1 MAGLVPAIHVFIV
14 SIMQDVDAR
23 DKRGHDGR
31 IAMSR
36 LAGKTA
42 IVTGGAKGI
51 GRHYSQALAA
61 EGARVMIA
69 DIVDGGELAEEIA
82 GRHGANSVAS
92 ATFDVSDETAVKRLV
107 AQTIE
112 RFGQIDVLVNNAA
125 LYSAL
130 KPRTFNEWDTELW
143 DRVMAIN
150 VRGTYLMVRHVAPH
164 MMAKRSGKIINIAS
178 GAPYKG
184 VPRMLPYVT
193 SKGAILALTRS
204 LSRELGEY
212 GIAVN
217 SLSPGYTLSDTGLE
231 NTAHVEDERVPV
243 RNSRAFKRDAYP
255 EDLLGALVF
264 LASGDSDFVTGQSL
278 VVDGGSVNN

>member
-1 MAGLVPAIHVFIV
+1 MPRLV
-14 SIMQDVDAR
+14 
-23 DKRGHDGR
+23 
-31 IAMSR
+31 
-36 LAGKTA
+36 GKIA

-51 GRHYSQALAA
+51 GRHYSQALAN

-69 DIVDGGELAEEIA
+69 DIADGSELAEEIS
-82 GRHGANSVAS
+82 GRHGANSVA
-92 ATFDVSDETAVKRLV
+92 ATKFDVSDEKQVQRV
-107 AQTIE
+107 VRQTLD
-112 RFGQIDVLVNNAA
+112 RFGQIDILVNNAA
-125 LYSAL
+125 LYAKL
-130 KPRTFNEWDTELW
+130 KPRNFVEWDRETW

-150 VRGTYLMVRHVAPH
+150 VRGPFLMVKHVAPH
-164 MMAKRSGKIINIAS
+164 MMERRTGKIINIAS
-178 GAPYKG
+178 GAAYKG

-193 SKGAILALTRS
+193 SKGAMLAFTRS

-217 SLSPGYTLSDTGLE
+217 SLSPGYILSDTGLE
-231 NTAHVEDERVPV
+231 NITHVEEERVHV

-264 LASGDSDFVTGQSL
+264 LASSDSDFVTGQSI

>member
-1 MAGLVPAIHVFIV
+1 VPAIHLFKVTIL
-14 SIMQDVDAR
+14 QDANAR
-23 DKRGHDGR
+23 DKTEEVEQ
-31 IAMSR
+31 IMAR

-69 DIVDGGELAEEIA
+69 DIADGRGLAEEIA

-92 ATFDVSDETAVKRLV
+92 ATFDVSDENAVKGLV
-107 AQTIE
+107 AETIE

-125 LYSAL
+125 LYATL
-130 KPRTFNEWDTELW
+130 KPRSFNEWDAELW

-150 VRGTYLMVRHVAPH
+150 VRGAYLMVRHVAPH
-164 MMAKRSGKIINIAS
+164 MMARRSGKIINIAS

-193 SKGAILALTRS
+193 SKGAILAFTRS

-231 NTAHVEDERVPV
+231 NTAHVEDERIPV
-243 RNSRAFKRDAYP
+243 RNSRAFKRDETP
-255 EDLLGALVF
+255 EDLLGALIF
-264 LASGDSDFVTGQSL
+264 LASSDSNFVTGQSL